1 MLFRFSLLLVISHIP
16 LSFLMVTN
24 CPIKDL
30 LLSIATGILFVN
42 TPQMIIYAIILIHIS
57 KWINNKMNTEIYE
70 KIMTDL
76 EFDRDNLEEVW
87 RQQPRLLMEYGARL
101 ARAEREVADA
111 KLSLDAIEAKIYD
124 IERKSLSMNGIK
136 FNESVLEA
144 KVRTNPQYLAK
155 RQKLD
160 DARLIAD
167 IYKHAVTAFTHRRDM
182 IVQASKMAIVEIERM
197 GAERFTV
204 TR

>member
-1 MLFRFSLLLVISHIP
+1 MSA
-16 LSFLMVTN
+16 
-24 CPIKDL
+24 D
-30 LLSIATGILFVN
+30 
-42 TPQMIIYAIILIHIS
+42 
-57 KWINNKMNTEIYE
+57 IYE
-70 KIMTDL
+70 KIMSDL

-87 RQQPRLLMEYGARL
+87 RQQPRLLMEYGSKL

-124 IERKSLSMNGIK
+124 NERKNLSMNGIK

-160 DARLIAD
+160 DARHIAD
-167 IYKHAVTAFTHRRDM
+167 LYKHAVAAFSHRRDM
-182 IVQASKMAIVEIERM
+182 IVQASKMAIVEIERL
-197 GAERFTV
+197 GAERFHLP
-204 TR
+204 R